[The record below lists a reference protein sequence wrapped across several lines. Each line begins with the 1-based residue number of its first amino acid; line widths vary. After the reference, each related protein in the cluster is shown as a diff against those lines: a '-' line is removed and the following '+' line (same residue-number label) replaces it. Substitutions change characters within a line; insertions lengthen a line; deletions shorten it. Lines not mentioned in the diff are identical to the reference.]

1 MFQRAAYINGYGWN
15 NEGLQVATNVTEQK
29 HHVSRDKR
37 GQVLGNLRGFR
48 GCTVWFTGL
57 SGAGKTS
64 VSFELEAYLVGRGIV
79 AYGLDGDNIRTGLN
93 KNLGF
98 SKEDREENIRRVAEV
113 ARLFADSGVV
123 ALCSFVSPFS
133 EDRDMARQIHRDA
146 DLPFF
151 EVFVDTPLNVCE
163 QRDVKGLYRKAR
175 AGSIKG
181 FTGIDQNYDKPEHP
195 DLVIKTV
202 GATVEE
208 SMLQVAEMLE
218 ENGIIPRSVRP
229 SASGIVDELFVSEN
243 LVRGALEEASNLP
256 GLQITEVDLQ
266 WVQVLAEGWAAP
278 LRGFMTEDQYL
289 QSLHFN
295 CLVEEAKPTNQSI
308 PIVLPVNDADKERL
322 EGVEAI
328 ALIHNGER
336 YAILRKPTF
345 YPHRKE
351 ERICRQFGTSHP
363 DHPTIRLILDSGDW
377 LVGGEIEV
385 LQRIM
390 WRDGLDEYRLTPNE
404 LRSKFHEMGA
414 DAVFAFQLRNPIHNG
429 HALLMQDT
437 RRRLLE
443 RGFRRPVLLLHPLGG
458 WTKDDDVPLPVR
470 MKQHQAVLEE
480 GVLHSR
486 DTVLAIF
493 PSPML
498 YAGPTEVQW
507 HAKARMTAG
516 ANFYIVGRD
525 PAGLPHPDKSRGGD
539 LFDPTHGSRVL
550 KVAPGLTTLEII
562 PFRVAAYDRVAK
574 KMSFFDPERKQDF
587 DFISGTRMRGLAKS
601 GENPPDGFMA
611 PKAWRILAGY
621 YQSLQ
626 KGQ

>member
-1 MFQRAAYINGYGWN
+1 MSTAATGV
-15 NEGLQVATNVTEQK
+15 QVATNVTEQK

-37 GQVLGNLRGFR
+37 GQILGNLRGFR

-123 ALCSFVSPFS
+123 ALCSFVSPFA
-133 EDRDMARQIHRDA
+133 EDREMARQIHRDA

-163 QRDVKGLYRKAR
+163 SRDVKGLYKKAR
-175 AGSIKG
+175 DGSIKG
-181 FTGIDQNYDKPEHP
+181 FTGVDQAYEKPEHP
-195 DLVIKTV
+195 ELVVKTV

-218 ENGIIPRSVRP
+218 ENGIIPRASRP
-229 SASGIVDELFVSEN
+229 SAAGVVEELFVPEN
-243 LVRGALEEASNLP
+243 LVHGAMEEASNLP
-256 GLQITEVDLQ
+256 GLQIGEVDLQ

-278 LRGFMTEDQYL
+278 LKGFMSENQYL
-289 QSLHFN
+289 QCLHFN

-308 PIVLPVNDADKERL
+308 PIVLPVNDSDKDRL

-328 ALIHNGER
+328 ALIYNGER

-351 ERICRQFGTSHP
+351 ERISRQFGTSHS
-363 DHPTIRLILDSGDW
+363 DHPTIRLILESGDW

-385 LQRIM
+385 LQRIQ

-443 RGFRRPVLLLHPLGG
+443 KGFRRPVLLLHPLGG

-470 MKQHQAVLEE
+470 IKQHQAVLEE
-480 GVLHSR
+480 GVLNSQE
-486 DTVLAIF
+486 TVLAIF

-525 PAGLPHPDKSRGGD
+525 PAGLPHPDKSKGGD
-539 LFDPTHGSRVL
+539 LYDATHGSRVL
-550 KVAPGLTTLEII
+550 KMAPGLTSLEII
-562 PFRVAAYDRVAK
+562 PFRVAAYDRAAR

-587 DFISGTRMRGLAKS
+587 DFISGTKMRGLAKS

-621 YQSLQ
+621 YKALQ
-626 KGQ
+626 KDQ